1 MKSPNINKTFFIVEI
16 RKGEKKK
23 KEKEYY
29 PIKI

>member
-23 KEKEYY
+23 KRKR
-29 PIKI
+29 ILSD